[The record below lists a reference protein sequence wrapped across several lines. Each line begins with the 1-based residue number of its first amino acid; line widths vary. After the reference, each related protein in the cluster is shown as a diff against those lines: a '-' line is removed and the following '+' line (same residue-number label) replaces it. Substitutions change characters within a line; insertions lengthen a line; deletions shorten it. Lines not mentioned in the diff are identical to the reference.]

1 MILPFP
7 KEHAPLFTMA
17 EMYAKLYINEGVE
30 KAGAYLN
37 SAKCPAQL
45 KPQLKNL
52 IQEEFKKRGMNIEVK

>member
-7 KEHAPLFTMA
+7 RERAPLFAMA
-17 EMYAKLYINEGVE
+17 ENYVKLYVDKGVD

-37 SAKCPAQL
+37 SANCP
-45 KPQLKNL
+45 PQLKYQLKDL